1 MTPTELRTAIED
13 GVLMFKRKGM
23 PNKELVEFKGVYS
36 QYYMVT
42 DDEGFI
48 CLCAETYGYLVKVNP
63 KLNLGK
69 IVALFYYQMTVK
81 AVK

>member
-1 MTPTELRTAIED
+1 MPPSELRTAIEN
-13 GVLMFKRKGM
+13 GILKLKKAGI

-36 QYYMVT
+36 QYYMMT
-42 DDEGFI
+42 DDDGFI
-48 CLCAETYGYLVKVNP
+48 CLCAENYGYLLKVNP

-69 IVALFYYQMTVK
+69 SVALFYYEMTVK